1 MQPGWQH
8 TLVHLSSPA
17 DESHAPTLT
26 FPQLCTVVTKCHDQ
40 ASVGYTRTLYPLGR
54 DWCYGIVC
62 LVGKMCPPPLS
73 LPPPLLSYTDLLG
86 CRRSCRLIG
95 WEYCAA
101 VSGLPLNPRH
111 KTVFR
116 APMKWAPRVCQH
128 TSNIWERRMEP
139 EVWSA
144 IRWLFLFF
152 PSTDGCYE
160 LQSFGWS
167 DGTPLISSCLLPW

>member
-1 MQPGWQH
+1 MSRSSLGGLHQDSLPIRKG
-8 TLVHLSSPA
+8 LVLRHRVSRWKDVSTTSFSST
-17 DESHAPTLT
+17 SS
-26 FPQLCTVVTKCHDQ
+26 TVVHWFTGVSTQ
-40 ASVGYTRTLYPLGR
+40 
-54 DWCYGIVC
+54 
-62 LVGKMCPPPLS
+62 
-73 LPPPLLSYTDLLG
+73 LPPNWLRIKMI
-86 CRRSCRLIG
+86 CN
-95 WEYCAA
+95 CAA

-144 IRWLFLFF
+144 IRWMFLFF

-160 LQSFGWS
+160 LESFGWS